1 MPELLEIAVAW
12 AMEYFDNFK
21 FHIGFLLILL
31 IILELRLPE
40 VFRRWWG
47 GRGIIMKKRA
57 KILTRLGIYIV
68 FKMLKAHIV

>member
-1 MPELLEIAVAW
+1 MPELLEIAVAR

-31 IILELRLPE
+31 IIIAVAGSFSPLM
-40 VFRRWWG
+40 G

-57 KILTRLGIYIV
+57 KILTRLGIYSV